1 MRASRTATAMLAA
14 LLLGTASAA
23 AAVNVTFVK
32 PEKYRDDDFRN
43 ASKRE
48 GVIRELTR
56 HFERLDKRYLTAGE
70 KLEIT
75 VLDARLAGRY
85 ERWQPTFNDVRILRD
100 TTPPRF
106 VIRYTLR
113 QNGKII
119 ASGEETVS
127 DLSYMWRA
135 SARNSTER
143 FAYEKDM
150 LRDWFRKR
158 FVELK
163 PPRG

>member
-1 MRASRTATAMLAA
+1 MRASRIATAMLAA
-14 LLLGTASAA
+14 LLLGTAGAA

-119 ASGEETVS
+119 ASAICGAPLHAILPNGSPMKRTCCATGSES
-127 DLSYMWRA
+127 A
-135 SARNSTER
+135 SSS
-143 FAYEKDM
+143 
-150 LRDWFRKR
+150 
-158 FVELK
+158 
-163 PPRG
+163 

>member
-1 MRASRTATAMLAA
+1 MRASRIATAMLAA

-48 GVIRELTR
+48 GVMRELTR

-70 KLEIT
+70 KLEIA

-85 ERWQPTFNDVRILRD
+85 ERWQPTFNDAALRD
-100 TTPPRF
+100 PLHASPERQDHRQRRGNRQRPQLYVARLRTQFHGTPC
-106 VIRYTLR
+106 L
-113 QNGKII
+113 
-119 ASGEETVS
+119 
-127 DLSYMWRA
+127 
-135 SARNSTER
+135 
-143 FAYEKDM
+143 
-150 LRDWFRKR
+150 
-158 FVELK
+158 
-163 PPRG
+163 